1 MPSVTYSS
9 SKEVPSSV
17 VVGSGSYTIP
27 AGFYA
32 VVTAQ
37 VHAGETFTINSTT
50 VLTSSDV
57 NDTWSTMISN
67 ASPLTSV
74 SNGARVLNT
83 NAPTGVSTADAF
95 ANSTARARARTSEN
109 GTYRLPAGATI
120 SGGRYCAQLFSL

>member
-57 NDTWSTMISN
+57 NDTWSTIVSN
-67 ASPLTSV
+67 ASPV
-74 SNGARVLNT
+74 SYLNGSARNMAVGAASAGGLPDVFT
-83 NAPTGVSTADAF
+83 N
-95 ANSTARARARTSEN
+95 NTARARSRTSEN